1 MTIRINGEE
10 KRVDVSSEAG
20 GDSLQ
25 GVLGAL
31 GYSQTHLAVAL
42 NGAFVPRS
50 AYGETAVSA
59 GDALEVVAPM
69 QGG

>member
-10 KRVDVSSEAG
+10 KEVDVPAEADG
-20 GDSLQ
+20 STLQ

-42 NGAFVPRS
+42 NGAFVARS
-50 AYGETAVSA
+50 AYGETAVVA
-59 GDALEVVAPM
+59 GDEVEVVAPM